1 MLLEMQNKKDY
12 DTMCIFYLGIQ
23 IMKAFEVKFL
33 CIDFYYDKIKEIYE
47 DYKKYDNGNKSLLDS
62 VNDYIDNNKQ
72 EIYEKVKH
80 CFE

>member
-1 MLLEMQNKKDY
+1 
-12 DTMCIFYLGIQ
+12 MCIFYLGIQ
-23 IMKAFEVKFL
+23 IIKAFEVKFL
-33 CIDFYYDKIKEIYE
+33 CIDFCYDKIKEIYE